1 LTRKRERRA
10 ALSAAVDAAQPVEQE
25 FEATALQDGDVEGVE
40 VPNVD
45 EFDKAFGDGADLMNV
60 DLPDDSALSQ
70 REAALL
76 KNLNKKLDE
85 IKYET
90 CNDCLEDGF
99 DLNLADGRCSRC
111 HGDKGD
117 PVRKWSAANK
127 VHPGNLV

>member
-1 LTRKRERRA
+1 MTRKRERRA

-70 REAALL
+70 REAA
-76 KNLNKKLDE
+76 
-85 IKYET
+85 
-90 CNDCLEDGF
+90 NDCLEDGF

-127 VHPGNLV
+127 VHPGNLYV